1 MNDVFP
7 FIIDSWFKQIQYNMR
22 NEIICRYRSVLDVF
36 SYQWP
41 SINQINRMQFSKR
54 KYRNSPSLVRDVHSI
69 VIARLLREWMH
80 RINTVIIN
88 LEAKYFNKY
97 SGM

>member
-1 MNDVFP
+1 MNDIFS
-7 FIIDSWFKQIQYNMR
+7 FIIDPWFKQIQYNMR

-41 SINQINRMQFSKR
+41 SINQINRIKFSKR
-54 KYRNSPSLVRDVHSI
+54 KYRNSPSLVHDVHSI